1 MEQIQFNIGVLRATR
16 TNVLATIDK
25 FSYEQL
31 TTIPAGFSNS
41 ILWNF
46 THAIVSQQLL
56 IYALSGNKMH
66 LDESLVSKF
75 RKGTNGT
82 EIISISEFEKLKKDY
97 LITVDQLEKDI
108 DILLNSKY
116 NDYKTSYNVELKSVS
131 DAITFSNAHEALH
144 FGIIMAISKLV

>member
-1 MEQIQFNIGVLRATR
+1 MEHIQFNIEVLRATR
-16 TNVLATIDK
+16 SNVLATIDK

-31 TTIPAGFSNS
+31 TTIPSGFSNS

-46 THAIVSQQLL
+46 THSIVSQQLL

-82 EIISISEFEKLKKDY
+82 EIISMSEFEKLKKDY
-97 LITVDQLEKDI
+97 LTTVDQLEQDI
-108 DILLNSKY
+108 DMLLNSKY
-116 NDYKTSYNVELKSVS
+116 NDYKTSYNVELKSVI

>member
-1 MEQIQFNIGVLRATR
+1 MEHIKFNIGVLRATR

-31 TTIPAGFSNS
+31 TTIPVGFSNS

-46 THAIVSQQLL
+46 THSIVSQQLL
-56 IYALSGNKMH
+56 IYALSSNKMH
-66 LDESLVSKF
+66 LDESLISKF

-82 EIISISEFEKLKKDY
+82 ETISNSEFEELKKDY
-97 LITVDQLEKDI
+97 LTTVDQLEQDVEM
-108 DILLNSKY
+108 LLNSEY
-116 NDYKTSYNVELKSVS
+116 NNYKTSYNVELKSVS

-144 FGIIMAISKLV
+144 FGVIMAISK